1 MGKYNVEKVLDVH
14 HWTDE
19 LFSFRTTRDPAFRFK
34 NGQFTM
40 IGLQLGDGKP
50 LMRAYSMASANH
62 EDTLEFFSIKVQDG
76 PLTSRLQHLEVGD
89 EILVGQKPTGTLI
102 GGNLLP
108 GRNLFLIGTGTGLA
122 PFLSIIKDPEIYEQ
136 FQNVILVHGVRY
148 VDELAYRE
156 AITSELPQHEYLGDM
171 IRDQLTYY
179 PTVTRE
185 DFHNQ
190 GRVTDLIESGELTK
204 NLGMPD
210 LSLEEDRFMVCGS
223 PGLLKDMVSI
233 LTERGFQEAKQGHQG
248 HFVIE
253 RAFVEQ

>member
-1 MGKYNVEKVLDVH
+1 MGKYNVEKVLEVH
-14 HWTDE
+14 HWTKD
-19 LFSFRTTRDPAFRFK
+19 LFSFRTTRDPSFRFK

-40 IGLQLGDGKP
+40 IGLQLDDGKP

-102 GGNLLP
+102 AGNLLP
-108 GRNLFLIGTGTGLA
+108 GRNLYLIGTGTGLA
-122 PFLSIIKDPEIYEQ
+122 PYLSIIKDPEIYEQ

-148 VDELAYRE
+148 VDELAYHE
-156 AITSELPQHEYLGDM
+156 AITSELPQNEYLGDM

-190 GRVTDLIESGELTK
+190 GRVTDLIQSGELTR
-204 NLGMPD
+204 NLGMPE

-223 PGLLKDMVSI
+223 PGMLKDMVAT

>member
-1 MGKYNVEKVLDVH
+1 MAKYNVERVLSVH

-19 LFSFRTTRDPAFRFK
+19 LFSFTTTRDPSFRFK

-40 IGLQLGDGKP
+40 IGLHQEDGKP

-62 EDTLEFFSIKVQDG
+62 EETLEFFSIKVQDG

-89 EILVGQKPTGTLI
+89 EVLVGQKPTGTLI
-102 GGNLLP
+102 ADNLLP
-108 GRNLFLIGTGTGLA
+108 GRNLYLIGTGTGLA
-122 PFLSIIKDPEIYEQ
+122 PFLSIIKDPEVYEK

-156 AITSELPQHEYLGDM
+156 GITRELPQHEYLGDM

-185 DFHNQ
+185 DFENQ
-190 GRVTDLIESGELTK
+190 GRVTELIESGELTR

-233 LTERGFQEAKQGHQG
+233 LENRDFKEAKQGHQG
-248 HFVIE
+248 HYVIE

>member
-14 HWTDE
+14 HWTED
-19 LFSFRTTRDPAFRFK
+19 LFSFRTTRDPSFRFK
-34 NGQFTM
+34 NGHFTM
-40 IGLQLGDGKP
+40 IGLQLEDGKP

-76 PLTSRLQHLEVGD
+76 PLTSRLQHLEIDD

-102 GGNLLP
+102 SGNLLP
-108 GRNLFLIGTGTGLA
+108 GRNLYLVGTGTGLA
-122 PFLSIIKDPEIYEQ
+122 PFLSIVKDPEIYEQ

-148 VDELAYRE
+148 VDELAYHE
-156 AITSELPQHEYLGDM
+156 VLTSELPQNEYLGDM

-185 DFHNQ
+185 DFRNQ
-190 GRVTDLIESGELTK
+190 GRVTELIDSGELTR
-204 NLGMPD
+204 NLGMPE

-223 PGLLKDMVSI
+223 PGLLKDMVTI